1 MKIVVPT
8 VSVIVPVYKA
18 EKYLSKCID
27 SILSQTYEGFE
38 LILIDDGSPDG
49 CGKICDNYA
58 KRDSRI
64 KVIHKEN
71 GGVSSARNAGIK
83 ESIGK
88 YICFV
93 DSDDY
98 IESDYLELLVR
109 TKEENPDFSNIWC
122 GFCTVRDYKRS
133 ITGTFI
139 ASNSEQFSEYSV
151 NNIMTLHEKWLD
163 PMPWNKIFVR
173 SIIVENK
180 IKFPEDLT
188 LGEDLIFNFEYLD
201 CTNKKIKV
209 INKPLYDYIM
219 NGKDSLDNKY
229 YDDLLF
235 IYERLN
241 KEMFFYA
248 EKWNIPNEQ
257 YLMLYNFSFYRF
269 ENVLKNTFK
278 FENRQSK
285 KQKYQY
291 NRSIMKSKEF
301 KEALNNMSCNLHFL
315 YRWAYKT
322 CSYRIVQI
330 VDKIISMH
338 NIVMTKK

>member
-1 MKIVVPT
+1 MEFSVPT

-27 SILSQTYEGFE
+27 SILSQTYKEFE

-49 CGKICDNYA
+49 CGKICDGYA
-58 KRDSRI
+58 EQDRRI
-64 KVIHKEN
+64 KVIHKQN

-83 ESIGK
+83 ESKGK

-257 YLMLYNFSFYRF
+257 YLMLYNF
-269 ENVLKNTFK
+269 
-278 FENRQSK
+278 
-285 KQKYQY
+285 
-291 NRSIMKSKEF
+291 
-301 KEALNNMSCNLHFL
+301 
-315 YRWAYKT
+315 
-322 CSYRIVQI
+322 
-330 VDKIISMH
+330 
-338 NIVMTKK
+338 